1 MDFITT
7 GIFTIEAIIKIL
19 LFGFVFN
26 GKHSYIRLPWNVL
39 DFVVVGVSL
48 FSYLPLGT
56 NLQFYKAMRML
67 RILRPLR
74 MIQRN

>member
-1 MDFITT
+1 LDFITT

-56 NLQFYKAMRML
+56 NLQFYKVMRML